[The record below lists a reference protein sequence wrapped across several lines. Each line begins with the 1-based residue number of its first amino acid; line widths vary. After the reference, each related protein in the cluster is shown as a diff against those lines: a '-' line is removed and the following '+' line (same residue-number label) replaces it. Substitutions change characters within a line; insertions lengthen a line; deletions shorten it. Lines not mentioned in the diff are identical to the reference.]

1 MDNNNNK
8 SIIWN
13 NVKSK
18 YILKKI
24 FDNLEEVR
32 ALIIIRIICINKA
45 LQNKLDID
53 INAYKEMC
61 KIIIDIYPKSRKE
74 ENCSINLKTL
84 MNHIIIF
91 ILMRIKKKS
100 KIIILVLVKGTKLIK
115 SN

>member
-1 MDNNNNK
+1 MDKNNNK

-24 FDNLEEVR
+24 FDDLEEVR
-32 ALIIIRIICINKA
+32 ALIIMRINKS

-61 KIIIDIYPKSRKE
+61 KIIIDIYPKRGIEGKLFNKL
-74 ENCSINLKTL
+74 ENTDESYY
-84 MNHIIIF
+84 HIF
-91 ILMRIKKKS
+91 LMRIKKKS
-100 KIIILVLVKGTKLIK
+100 KIIILVLMKGTKLIK